1 MDYTPYLVLV
11 GRVLLGL
18 YFVRSGVNH
27 LRHSGMLTGYAASKG
42 VPMPK
47 LAVPVTG
54 LLMLLGGLGVLLGY
68 MTTWAVGALVL
79 FLVPTTLMMHQ
90 FWKVADPMARM
101 GEEINFYKNM
111 GLTGAIL
118 MLLAIPQP
126 WMWTI

>member
-18 YFVRSGVNH
+18 YFVRAGANH
-27 LRHSGMLTGYAASKG
+27 LRHSGMLAGYAASKG

-47 LAVPVTG
+47 LAVPASG

-79 FLVPTTLMMHQ
+79 FLVPTTFMMHQ

-118 MLLAIPQP
+118 ILLAIPQP
-126 WMWTI
+126 WMWSI

>member
-1 MDYTPYLVLV
+1 
-11 GRVLLGL
+11 
-18 YFVRSGVNH
+18 
-27 LRHSGMLTGYAASKG
+27 
-42 VPMPK
+42 
-47 LAVPVTG
+47 
-54 LLMLLGGLGVLLGY
+54 
-68 MTTWAVGALVL
+68 
-79 FLVPTTLMMHQ
+79 MMHQ

>member
-18 YFVRSGVNH
+18 YFVRAGVNH

-47 LAVPVTG
+47 LAVPASG

-90 FWKVADPMARM
+90 FWKVADPMTRM